1 MLMNRRLYRSRT
13 DSVIGGVAGG
23 VAEYLDVDPSI
34 VRIVWAVLAI
44 VTGGIFFVLYI
55 VMWIV
60 VPEGAQVPGA
70 PRYQPGPGAMPGWT
84 PPVSGPTAPVAPA
97 APADPSAP
105 PDVATAAAMPPADTV
120 EGAGVAPAVE
130 PFAAPAEPVAG
141 WNAYGAP
148 EAHHRRRGSG
158 GAMIFGLVL
167 IVLGA
172 WFLIDQYVPG
182 IDSDLLWPIALVLI
196 GGALLFISMRR
207 RSEEG

>member
-13 DSVIGGVAGG
+13 DSVLGGVAGG

-60 VPEGAQVPGA
+60 VPEGIQVPRG
-70 PRYQPGPGAMPGWT
+70 PYQPGPGAMPGWT
-84 PPVSGPTAPVAPA
+84 PPEGQ
-97 APADPSAP
+97 
-105 PDVATAAAMPPADTV
+105 AAAMPPA
-120 EGAGVAPAVE
+120 EGG
-130 PFAAPAEPVAG
+130 AAPAGTDAGAPAPATGEQPAG
-141 WNAYGAP
+141 WTAYSAPEGGYGAAP
-148 EAHHRRRGSG
+148 ARRRGSN

-167 IVLGA
+167 VVLGV

-182 IDSDLLWPIALVLI
+182 IDSDLLWPIALVIL
-196 GGALLFISMRR
+196 GAALLFVSMRR
-207 RSEEG
+207 SSET